1 MYTKRLTE
9 KLLTSVQKSSSLVME
24 FFMSFT
30 YQLQPCY
37 LSIQGAPFM
46 STEKA
51 ETVELVVY
59 SLDVK
64 GRLVVYLNDKVSLM
78 FIKR

>member
-1 MYTKRLTE
+1 
-9 KLLTSVQKSSSLVME
+9 ME
-24 FFMSFT
+24 FCMPFIS
-30 YQLQPCY
+30 QLRPCY
-37 LSIQGAPFM
+37 LLIQEAPFM

-64 GRLVVYLNDKVSLM
+64 GRLVVYLNDKVSLI
-78 FIKR
+78 FIKL